1 MKKIFHE
8 YDRFI
13 VRKTKDI
20 KENIHYCLIILY
32 KTNNRQTIRQKNGKS
47 DLQAAVIGVK

>member
-8 YDRFI
+8 YDHFI
-13 VRKTKDI
+13 VQKTKDI

-32 KTNNRQTIRQKNGKS
+32 KINSRQIIRQKNEKS